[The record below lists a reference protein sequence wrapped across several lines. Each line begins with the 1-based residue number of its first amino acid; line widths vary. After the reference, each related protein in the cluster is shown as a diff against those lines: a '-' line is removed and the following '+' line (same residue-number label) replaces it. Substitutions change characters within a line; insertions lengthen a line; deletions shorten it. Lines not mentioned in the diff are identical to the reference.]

1 MKRANDFLVGLSV
14 LVVSTSLVGAT
25 IWANASDIGQRRTRV
40 VGRFHDVGNARVGNS
55 VVVRGVSAGRI
66 DAIELADDGWVLVRM
81 RIDPAVRLPAQP
93 AVLLNESS
101 LFGEWQATIT
111 ERSAL
116 PNDESVRR
124 QVADA
129 ADAGTGA
136 IPGATLP
143 DIAKLTAIAGQIAG
157 DVASVA
163 QRFGVA
169 FDEQAARELRG
180 SIQHFSQLS
189 STLSRTVHDHA
200 TDLDTLSTKLTSA
213 VAALDETAARTRSIA
228 LRVDSSASPEQVRQ
242 IVTDVSRAAAD
253 LRTSSAELRTLADRL
268 AQSQGKLDVLLEH
281 GGSVMGRI
289 DAGQGSLGL
298 LVNDPAL
305 YRHGD
310 SLLVEMRALVAD
322 MRTHPKKYVNVR
334 IF

>member
-1 MKRANDFLVGLSV
+1 MKRANDFLVGISV
-14 LVVSTSLVGAT
+14 LVVAVSIVGAT
-25 IWANASDIGQRRTRV
+25 IWANQSDIGQRRSRV
-40 VGRFHDVGNARVGNS
+40 FARFHDVGNARVGNS
-55 VVVRGVSAGRI
+55 VVVRGVAAGRI
-66 DAIELADDGWVLVRM
+66 DGIELADDGWVIVRM
-81 RIDPAVRLPAQP
+81 RLDPTVRLPSQP

-111 ERSAL
+111 DRSAL

-124 QVADA
+124 QIADA
-129 ADAGTGA
+129 SAAGGRA

-143 DIAKLTAIAGQIAG
+143 DIAKLTAVAGQIAG

-180 SIQHFSQLS
+180 SIRSFSQLS
-189 STLSRTVHDHA
+189 STLSRTVRDHA
-200 TDLDTLSTKLTSA
+200 TDLDTLSRKLNSA
-213 VAALDETAARTRSIA
+213 VTALDETAARTSQIA
-228 LRVDSSASPEQVRQ
+228 QRVDSSAPPEQVRQ
-242 IVTDVSRAAAD
+242 IVSDVSHAAAD
-253 LRTSSAELRTLADRL
+253 LRTSSAQLRTLAERL
-268 AQSQGKLDVLLEH
+268 AESQGRLDVFLEH
-281 GGSVMGRI
+281 GDSVMSRI
-289 DAGQGSLGL
+289 DAGQGTLGL

-310 SLLVEMRALVAD
+310 SLLVEMRALVSD